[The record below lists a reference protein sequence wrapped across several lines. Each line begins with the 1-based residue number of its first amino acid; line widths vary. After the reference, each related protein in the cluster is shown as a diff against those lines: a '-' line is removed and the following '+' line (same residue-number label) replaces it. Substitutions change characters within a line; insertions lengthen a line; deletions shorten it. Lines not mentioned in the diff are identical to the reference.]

1 MQQLQYKKL
10 KIVQDPTGWEKET
23 SDSIKEIK
31 DPRRDQY
38 GFFLLTISQ
47 FLTKEIKSKVI
58 RSIIKQTRKTHA
70 FFIQLRK
77 PWNALLWRVAG
88 GRKEP
93 GFNTEQLLEHEHLEA
108 VCCLESF

>member
-1 MQQLQYKKL
+1 MDTLEQKKKNMMKMLRIMQQLQYKKL

-38 GFFLLTISQ
+38 GLFLLTISQ

-58 RSIIKQTRKTHA
+58 RSIIKQTKKDTCIFHTAQKTVELA
-70 FFIQLRK
+70 
-77 PWNALLWRVAG
+77 ALA
-88 GRKEP
+88 
-93 GFNTEQLLEHEHLEA
+93 
-108 VCCLESF
+108 CCGWQKGTGL